1 MAAEPPRL
9 GPARE
14 KDLYAD
20 FLARKGMRMKRPN
33 RITVLNVLERG
44 AGVLRKAGL
53 SALVD
58 AVVRRA
64 APAVGTFDVEIDGLR
79 LHGDHIG
86 QLYYVRELSE
96 SDREATFVALLK
108 SAIEPGMTIVEA
120 GAHMG
125 YITMQSARAAGP
137 AGRVFAFEANPRA
150 VPLIERN
157 LADNDLG
164 DRVTVVPLAL
174 GDAPGMHAFF
184 ISGGGDTSSL
194 QEPDDASERIEVV
207 VTTLDNWLDP
217 ARAAS
222 MSIKLDIEGAEVAA
236 LRGMRETLDRA
247 GPGLTLF
254 AECNPPLLER
264 FGSSAAELIEL
275 LRDHRLDVRWID
287 EERGVTRPID
297 EVDWA
302 HGYVNLHC
310 RRSPDAGSSRHR

>member
-1 MAAEPPRL
+1 
-9 GPARE
+9 
-14 KDLYAD
+14 
-20 FLARKGMRMKRPN
+20 MKRPD

-58 AVVRRA
+58 AVARRA

-108 SAIEPGMTIVEA
+108 SAIEPGMTIVEV

-174 GDAPGMHAFF
+174 GDVPGVHAFYL
-184 ISGGGDTSSL
+184 SGGGDTSSL
-194 QEPDDASERIEVV
+194 QQPDGVSERIEVT
-207 VTTLDNWLDP
+207 VTTLDDWLDP
-217 ARAAS
+217 GVVVDV
-222 MSIKLDIEGAEVAA
+222 IKLDIEGAEVAA
-236 LRGMRETLDRA
+236 LRGMSETLGRA
-247 GPGLTLF
+247 APDLVVF
-254 AECNPPLLER
+254 AECNQAMLERSGSSPEELLE
-264 FGSSAAELIEL
+264 S
-275 LRDHRLDVRWID
+275 LRSVGLEVLWID
-287 EERGVTRPID
+287 EEERRARPLH
-297 EVDWA
+297 ELVGSY
-302 HGYVNLHC
+302 GYVNLYC
-310 RRSPDAGSSRHR
+310 RRRV

>member
-1 MAAEPPRL
+1 M
-9 GPARE
+9 
-14 KDLYAD
+14 
-20 FLARKGMRMKRPN
+20 
-33 RITVLNVLERG
+33 LERG
-44 AGVLRKAGL
+44 AATLRKAGL

-58 AVVRRA
+58 AVARRA

-86 QLYYVRELSE
+86 QLYYVRELVE

-125 YITMQSARAAGP
+125 YITLQSARAAGP

-174 GDAPGMHAFF
+174 GDAPGTHAFF

-194 QEPDDASERIEVV
+194 QKPDDASEPIEVV

-217 ARAAS
+217 AVRVDV
-222 MSIKLDIEGAEVAA
+222 IKLDIEGAEVAA

-254 AECNPPLLER
+254 AECNPASLER

>member
-1 MAAEPPRL
+1 MTRL
-9 GPARE
+9 
-14 KDLYAD
+14 
-20 FLARKGMRMKRPN
+20 N
-33 RITVLNVLERG
+33 RVTVLNVLERG
-44 AGVLRKAGL
+44 AGALRRAGL
-53 SALVD
+53 GTLVD

-64 APAVGTFDVEIDGLR
+64 APTVGTFDVEVDGLL

-86 QLYYVRELSE
+86 QLYYVRELLE

-108 SAIEPGMTIVEA
+108 SAIEPGMTVVEA

-125 YITMQSARAAGP
+125 YITLQSARAVGP

-157 LADNDLG
+157 LAQNDLG

-174 GDAPGMHAFF
+174 GDVPGMHAFYL
-184 ISGGGDTSSL
+184 SGGGDTSSL
-194 QEPDDASERIEVV
+194 EEPDGVSEPIEVT
-207 VTTLDNWLDP
+207 VTTLDNWIDP
-217 ARAAS
+217 TVRVDVV
-222 MSIKLDIEGAEVAA
+222 KLDIEGAEVAA

-247 GPGLTLF
+247 APGLTLF

-264 FGSSAAELIEL
+264 FGSSATELVDV
-275 LRDHRLDVRWID
+275 LRGHRLDVRWID
-287 EERGVTRPID
+287 EERGVTRPMD

-310 RRSPDAGSSRHR
+310 RRSPDAGS

>member
-1 MAAEPPRL
+1 
-9 GPARE
+9 
-14 KDLYAD
+14 
-20 FLARKGMRMKRPN
+20 MKRPN
-33 RITVLNVLERG
+33 RITVLNVLELG
-44 AGVLRKAGL
+44 AGVLRKVGL
-53 SALVD
+53 SALVE

-150 VPLIERN
+150 VPLIQRN

-164 DRVTVVPLAL
+164 DRTTVVPLAL

-194 QEPDDASERIEVV
+194 QAPDGASERIEVG
-207 VTTLDNWLDP
+207 VTTLDSWLDP
-217 ARAAS
+217 AVLVDVV
-222 MSIKLDIEGAEVAA
+222 KLDIEGAEVAA

-264 FGSSAAELIEL
+264 FGSSAAELIDL
-275 LRDHRLDVRWID
+275 LHDHRLDVRWID

-310 RRSPDAGSSRHR
+310 RRSSKAGRAGIHETTSRSGTVA